1 MKKHIIEF
9 IKRGLMASSG
19 GPIVVSIVYF
29 ILGKAGVISSLAP
42 DEIAL
47 GMISSALLAFIVGGI
62 SMIYTVDRLSTFIAA
77 LIHGV
82 TLYAVYIS
90 IYLINGWIKSQLTAI
105 SIFTAA
111 FVVGYAIIWL
121 IIYISVRNSAKKL
134 NSKLK
139 SKRD

>member
-1 MKKHIIEF
+1 MKDHIIQF
-9 IKRGLMASSG
+9 IKRGSMAAVG

-29 ILGKAGVISSLAP
+29 ILGKAGVISALTP
-42 DEIAL
+42 DEVAL
-47 GMISSALLAFIVGGI
+47 SMISSALLSFIVGGI
-62 SMIYTVDRLSTFIAA
+62 SMIYTVDHLSTFIAA
-77 LIHGV
+77 VIHGV

-90 IYLINGWIKSQLTAI
+90 VYLINGWIKSQLIAI
-105 SIFTAA
+105 SVFTVA

-139 SKRD
+139 SKNE